1 MIGRIL
7 DGLVAIV
14 GATGFAQFPAF
25 YQQYLQRLGGRLDQA
40 RQDVARTL
48 ADATAEG
55 KTLEAYIRDLGESGS
70 AAAAQAAQRELERVD
85 NLNALQ
91 SAYAALSDA
100 EVWQR
105 PLVFTQHFRPGVAE
119 DAMEAFQPAFP
130 VSLEGLVYA
139 AVGMILGLILLAGCD
154 HGCRK
159 VVHRFREGH
168 WG

>member
-70 AAAAQAAQRELERVD
+70 AAAAQ
-85 NLNALQ
+85 Q

>member
-25 YQQYLQRLGGRLDQA
+25 YQQYRQRLGGRLDQA

-48 ADATAEG
+48 ADATDEG
-55 KTLEAYIRDLGESGS
+55 KTLEAYIQDLGNSGS
-70 AAAAQAAQRELERVD
+70 SAAAQAAQRELERVE

-91 SAYAALSDA
+91 SAYATLTEA
-100 EVWQR
+100 ELWQR
-105 PLVFTQHFRPGVAE
+105 PLLFAQHFHPGIAD
-119 DAMEAFQPAFP
+119 DAFEAFQPAFP
-130 VSLEGLVYA
+130 VSIEALVYA
-139 AVGMILGLILLAGCD
+139 AVGMMLGLILLAGGD
-154 HGCRK
+154 LSCRK
-159 VVHRFREGH
+159 MIHRLREGH